1 MARTD
6 LQCAA
11 LEAVELLRA
20 AHHQVH
26 ECLNRCKPDL
36 PFNVEEGK
44 VLCDVDHK
52 LIQLI
57 LAARHKT
64 A

>member
-6 LQCAA
+6 LQRAA

-26 ECLNRCKPDL
+26 ECLSRCRPDL
-36 PFNVEEGK
+36 PFDQAEGK
-44 VLCDVDHK
+44 VLADVDHK

-57 LAARHKT
+57 LAARSR